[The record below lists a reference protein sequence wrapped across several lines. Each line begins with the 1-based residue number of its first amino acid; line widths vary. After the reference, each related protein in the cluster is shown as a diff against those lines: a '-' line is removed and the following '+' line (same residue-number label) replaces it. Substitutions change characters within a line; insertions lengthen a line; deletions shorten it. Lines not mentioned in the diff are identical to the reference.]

1 MNDPYRL
8 DGRRAVV
15 TGASAG
21 IGAAIARELR
31 DRGATLLAIARGRE
45 DLEALKSSGIEILA
59 ADVTTDAARDAIVEW
74 SRAGLHVLVN
84 NAGTNRR
91 APTLDAS
98 EDDFDAV
105 HALNLRAPWRLA
117 LAVHAALRATE
128 GVVINI
134 SSVAAQQAVSQSTAL
149 YAASKGGLDALTRYL
164 AVEWGKDRIRVV
176 GVAPWYVRT
185 PLAEQVL
192 KDPAKRDAI
201 LARTPLGRVG
211 EPADVARAVAFL
223 ASDAASWITGVTLP
237 VDGGFLA
244 SGS

>member
-1 MNDPYRL
+1 MSDPYRL

-21 IGAAIARELR
+21 IGAAIALELR
-31 DRGATLLAIARGRE
+31 DRGATVLAVARGRE
-45 DLEALKSSGIEILA
+45 ELEALSGVEILA
-59 ADVTTDAARDAIVEW
+59 ADVTTDAARDAIVKW
-74 SRAGLHVLVN
+74 SAAGLHVLVN

-98 EDDFDAV
+98 EDDFDAIQS
-105 HALNLRAPWRLA
+105 LNLRAPWRLSR
-117 LAVHAALRATE
+117 AVHDALRTTK

-134 SSVAAQQAVSQSTAL
+134 SSVAARQAVTQSTAL

-164 AVEWGKDRIRVV
+164 AVEWGKDGIRVV

-185 PLAEQVL
+185 ALAEQVL

-211 EPADVARAVAFL
+211 EPQDVARAVAFL